1 MPQQKRMSRIIK
13 PLRGGQITIPAE
25 FRKEL
30 GITEESVLQV
40 SLFGGELHIKPVRV
54 AEIGERSPML
64 KELYEY
70 FAPARQEVR
79 EKGYTEEEIDAAIDQ
94 AVKAVRNNKQHEV

>member
-1 MPQQKRMSRIIK
+1 MPQRKRMTRIIR

-40 SLFGGELHIKPVRV
+40 TLFGGELHIKPVRV
-54 AEIGERSPML
+54 TDVGEGSALL

-70 FAPARQEVR
+70 FAPARQEVQ
-79 EKGYTEEEIDAAIDQ
+79 EQGYTEEEIDAAIEQ
-94 AVKAVRNNKQHEV
+94 AVKAVRKQHEEL

>member
-1 MPQQKRMSRIIK
+1 MPQPKRMSRIIR

-40 SLFGGELHIKPVRV
+40 TLSEGELRVKPLRV
-54 AEIGERSPML
+54 TESGEGSSFL

-70 FAPARQEVR
+70 FAPAHQEVK
-79 EKGYTEEEIDAAIDQ
+79 EKGYTQEEIDAAIDQ
-94 AVKAVRNNKQHEV
+94 AVTAVRNNQHGV